1 MAPLVAS
8 STMILSTQLE
18 SPRLAKDLEDC
29 RKTCLNVLVAFLAL
43 QSIAGSTTLT
53 VATLTLM
60 LYTISLHIA
69 ATVDASRQLGVVIFA
84 VLHAILTIGIFAVT
98 SVELAFAVKSLT
110 VAISIIIL
118 CFLPT
123 IVTIFRYLHVAVSGD
138 LPSVPLAGPTDVP
151 A

>member
-8 STMILSTQLE
+8 STIILSTQLE

-43 QSIAGSTTLT
+43 QSITGSTTLT
-53 VATLTLM
+53 VATLTLV

-84 VLHAILTIGIFAVT
+84 VLHAILAIGIFTVT
-98 SVELAFAVKSLT
+98 SVELVLAVNSPT

-123 IVTIFRYLHVAVSGD
+123 IVTVFRYLHVAISGD
-138 LPSVPLAGPTDVP
+138 LPSVPLTGSTDVL